1 MLYCLI
7 LAWRDEVEG
16 ISRAGGVL
24 KAILTVE
31 QGDGHQGAVVLW
43 GAALSWLQRLDRNK
57 GVYNSEVQI
66 LCWTI
71 GAFESKRWKSTVI
84 RLKFEICIANAPH
97 RCCVGVQDAA
107 SQTGCDLRYA
117 RAAFYSMGHLS
128 ASLS

>member
-1 MLYCLI
+1 MLFCLI

-16 ISRAGGVL
+16 ISRTGGVL

-57 GVYNSEVQI
+57 CVFISIVQI
-66 LCWTI
+66 LCWTA
-71 GAFESKRWKSTVI
+71 GA
-84 RLKFEICIANAPH
+84 LKVKLTCDYFLLCIICIANAPH
-97 RCCVGVQDAA
+97 RCSVGVQDAA
-107 SQTGCDLRYA
+107 SQTGCDLRFA